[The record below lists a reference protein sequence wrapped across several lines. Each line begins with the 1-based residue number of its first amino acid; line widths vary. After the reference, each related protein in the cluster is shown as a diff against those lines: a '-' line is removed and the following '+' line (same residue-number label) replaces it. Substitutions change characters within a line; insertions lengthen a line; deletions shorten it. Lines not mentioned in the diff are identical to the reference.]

1 VGSTPTT
8 APANSD
14 HMSGTSDG
22 VVLGIDLGTTF
33 SAMAIVDRFGKPVIV
48 PNADGHPT
56 TPSVTHFYH
65 RDACVV
71 GEEAVKMV
79 VVDPTNVVRFIK
91 RSMGEPDF
99 TLEFFGRTYTPQ
111 ELSAII
117 LRKLKEDAE
126 EALGHEVRD
135 AVITVPA
142 YFNSAQR
149 GATAEAGVLAG
160 LNVLSI
166 INEPTTAA
174 IAYGIERLGQ
184 DQRLMVFDLGGGTFD
199 VTLMEIRGV
208 SFRTI
213 ASDGNAELG
222 GKDWDDRLVN
232 YVAEQFMEKHGS
244 DPRDDPHRYQELYER
259 CLHAKLSLS
268 SRPRAV
274 IPVTCRGHRL
284 VVNVT
289 REEFEGMSRDLVDQC
304 ADTCQLVLERARS
317 TWADLDEVLLVGG
330 STRMPMI
337 RDRLRAMSGREPA
350 EGVNPDECVA
360 LGAALAGVLRHRPQH
375 PALLAHRQALARRA
389 RTRRP
394 ATAGRPDTAGRPA
407 AAGWPGPG
415 SRPSATETEA
425 ESSTLSS
432 RGSLTAS
439 LTPSPGPSPFASPFA
454 SPVASPA
461 QDAEGQQDTW
471 EDASAEVQA
480 GTAGFLPALRPEDLP
495 PPLEVTDITSHA
507 LGIVVLDRDLH
518 ERVVHLIPTGTAV
531 PCEKRGRFAYAYDD
545 MTAVRVEVTEGEGSH
560 RDEVKV
566 IGEVILDNL
575 PPRPRGTI
583 IEVTYRYGLNQILE
597 IDVIDRETRATRR
610 ARMDLRG
617 GLTDEAM
624 ARARE
629 NVGRAQVN

>member
-1 VGSTPTT
+1 M
-8 APANSD
+8 SD
-14 HMSGTSDG
+14 DL
-22 VVLGIDLGTTF
+22 VLGIDLGTTF
-33 SAMAIVDRFGKPVIV
+33 SAMAVVDRFGKPVIV

-56 TPSVTHFYH
+56 TPSVVHFYH

-99 TLEFFGRTYTPQ
+99 SLEFFGRSYTPQ

-126 EALGHEVRD
+126 EALGHEVKD

-149 GATAEAGVLAG
+149 GATAEAGALAG

-184 DQRLMVFDLGGGTFD
+184 DRRLLVFDLGGGTFD

-232 YVAEQFMEKHGS
+232 FVAEQFIDKFGV

-268 SRPRAV
+268 TRPRAV
-274 IPVTCRGHRL
+274 IPVTYKGNRL
-284 VVNVT
+284 VVSVT
-289 REEFEGMSRDLVDQC
+289 REEFEAMSRDLVDQC
-304 ADTCQLVLERARS
+304 ADTCQLVLERARLG
-317 TWADLDEVLLVGG
+317 WGDLDEILLVGG

-337 RDRLRAMSGREPA
+337 QERIVAISGRQPSD
-350 EGVNPDECVA
+350 GVNPDECVA
-360 LGAALAGVLRHRPQH
+360 LGAALAGVLRHRPKH
-375 PALLAHRQALARRA
+375 PALLAHRQALSGKAKGRQPSPE
-389 RTRRP
+389 P
-394 ATAGRPDTAGRPA
+394 APSATPAPA
-407 AAGWPGPG
+407 AAP
-415 SRPSATETEA
+415 
-425 ESSTLSS
+425 
-432 RGSLTAS
+432 
-439 LTPSPGPSPFASPFA
+439 PSPPPP
-454 SPVASPA
+454 P
-461 QDAEGQQDTW
+461 
-471 EDASAEVQA
+471 
-480 GTAGFLPALRPEDLP
+480 P
-495 PPLEVTDITSHA
+495 PPLRSAPLRAPTPVAPAAADEGLPVVSVTDITSHA
-507 LGIVVLDRDLH
+507 LGIVVLDRELR
-518 ERVVHLIPTGTAV
+518 ERVVSLLPAGTAV
-531 PCEKRGRFAYAYDD
+531 PCQEQGRFAYAYDD
-545 MTAVRVEVTEGEGSH
+545 MTAVRVEVTEGEGST

-575 PPRPRGTI
+575 PPRPRGTV
-583 IEVTYRYGLNQILE
+583 IEVTYRYGVNQILE
-597 IDVIDRETRATRR
+597 VDVRDVETGATRR

-617 GLTDEAM
+617 GLSGDTLDR
-624 ARARE
+624 ARA
-629 NVGRAQVN
+629 NVARAQVS